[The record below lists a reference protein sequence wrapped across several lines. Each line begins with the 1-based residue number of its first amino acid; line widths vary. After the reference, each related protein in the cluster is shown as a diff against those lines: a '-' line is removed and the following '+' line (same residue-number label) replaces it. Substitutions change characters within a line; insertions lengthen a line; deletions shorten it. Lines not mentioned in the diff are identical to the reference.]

1 MNLCNCFFQ
10 EEVVLS
16 WQTNVPEMVAYRS
29 FKPFYPLM
37 AENQPLAVQLWAAW
51 ALHHVCCNQGD
62 RYCPMLESQG
72 GDDILYKLL
81 QNPHGNAYMKNLVSN
96 IFTTLRAN
104 GYRRE
109 F

>member
-1 MNLCNCFFQ
+1 MFFFFQ

-81 QNPHGNAYMKNLVSN
+81 QNPQGNAYMKNLVSN